1 MKGYFEYI
9 IKKHETLTDKLLV
22 QIYDNIIQNRI
33 TFKMISGFYIELLTP
48 EITEEKITKGKN
60 DENVPHL
67 ENIEVVLVYC
77 KILKNKYQRE
87 SWVLPAFVP
96 NDSFGQLL
104 NILPKNH
111 VYTEKF
117 YSEFSYIEVWFTD
130 QNSKSL
136 ETEDRIDFSSVIND
150 SGISWDILLNLKI
163 GSMLKAMDFNL
174 LQKTWEQK

>member
-67 ENIEVVLVYC
+67 
-77 KILKNKYQRE
+77 
-87 SWVLPAFVP
+87 
-96 NDSFGQLL
+96 
-104 NILPKNH
+104 
-111 VYTEKF
+111 
-117 YSEFSYIEVWFTD
+117 
-130 QNSKSL
+130 
-136 ETEDRIDFSSVIND
+136 
-150 SGISWDILLNLKI
+150 
-163 GSMLKAMDFNL
+163 
-174 LQKTWEQK
+174 